1 MISNQILQSTID
13 GLKGI
18 TKRDIT
24 VMDVEGSVLATTE
37 DIDIG
42 SQVPTVPDLIHS
54 KAESMLS
61 SSKFLM
67 KLSLSNRSLY
77 ATKRF

>member
-37 DIDIG
+37 DIELAMDPSRIHVLTRKRN
-42 SQVPTVPDLIHS
+42 SPSPTE
-54 KAESMLS
+54 K
-61 SSKFLM
+61 
-67 KLSLSNRSLY
+67 
-77 ATKRF
+77 